1 MQQCTKCRRLLPLDD
16 FYRSP
21 SGRFGR
27 RTDCKSCVNAAR
39 RQRRQE
45 AKKPA
50 SGSGVLATVGPI
62 RTATRAAETGNFRDM
77 LLAARDRIYNTV
89 IDPKTHPRDIPG
101 LTKEL
106 SRLAAELEHLD
117 DGSQASGPQT
127 VDDEPFS
134 ATEL

>member
-1 MQQCTKCRRLLPLDD
+1 MQQCTKCRQLLPLDD

-45 AKKPA
+45 AKKPDA
-50 SGSGVLATVGPI
+50 GTRALATVGPI
-62 RTATRAAETGNFRDM
+62 RTATRAAETGDFRDM

-106 SRLAAELEHLD
+106 SRLAAELEHFD
-117 DGSQASGPQT
+117 DNTQASGPQA
-127 VDDEPFS
+127 VQDEPFS